1 MSMSLRTPLSKVKGL
16 GAAKEGASHWW
27 NQRLTA
33 IALIPL
39 TLWFSFSIALIAV
52 ADYAAVSAWIGSPI
66 SAVLMILAIVV
77 GFYHGYLGLQ
87 VIIEDYI
94 THESLKIGMLI
105 SVGLLAVLFTT
116 LGVVSVLKISFG
128 A

>member
-1 MSMSLRTPLSKVKGL
+1 MSLRTPLSKVKGL

-27 NQRLTA
+27 HERLTSL
-33 IALIPL
+33 ALIPL
-39 TLWFSFSIALIAV
+39 ALWFSFSIALLAV
-52 ADYAAVSAWIGSPI
+52 ADYSTVTAWISSPF
-66 SAVLMILAIVV
+66 SAVLMILAISV

-87 VIIEDYI
+87 VIIEDYVS
-94 THESLKIGMLI
+94 HEALKIGLLI
-105 SVGLLAVLFTT
+105 AVALIAILFAT

>member
-1 MSMSLRTPLSKVKGL
+1 MSLRTPLSKVKGL
-16 GAAKEGASHWW
+16 GAAKEGVSHWW

-39 TLWFSFSIALIAV
+39 ALWFSFSIALLAV
-52 ADYAAVSAWIGSPI
+52 ADYATVSAWIASPF
-66 SAVLMILAIVV
+66 STVLMILAICV

-94 THESLKIGMLI
+94 SNEGLKIGLLI
-105 SVGLLAVLFTT
+105 AVALLALLLAT

>member
-1 MSMSLRTPLSKVKGL
+1 MNLRTPLSQVKGL

-27 NQRLTA
+27 NLRLTA

-39 TLWFSFSIALIAV
+39 ALWFSFSIALIAV
-52 ADYAAVSAWIGSPI
+52 ADFATVSAWIGSPF
-66 SAVLMILAIVV
+66 STVMMILAIVV

-87 VIIEDYI
+87 EIIVDYI
-94 THESLKIGMLI
+94 ANESLKIGTLI
-105 SVGLLAVLFTT
+105 IVALLAVLFTM
-116 LGVVSVLKISFG
+116 LGVVSVLKVSFG

>member
-27 NQRLTA
+27 YQRLTA

-39 TLWFSFSIALIAV
+39 ALWFSFSIALIAV
-52 ADYAAVSAWIGSPI
+52 ADYASVSAWIGSPF
-66 SAVLMILAIVV
+66 SAVMLILAIVV

-94 THESLKIGMLI
+94 THESLKIGLLI
-105 SVGLLAVLFTT
+105 SVGLLAVLFAT

>member
-1 MSMSLRTPLSKVKGL
+1 MSLRTPLSKVKGL

-27 NQRLTA
+27 NLRLTA

-39 TLWFSFSIALIAV
+39 ALWFSFSIALIAV
-52 ADYAAVSAWIGSPI
+52 ADYATVSAWISSPFT
-66 SAVLMILAIVV
+66 AMMLILAIGV

-87 VIIEDYI
+87 DIILDYI
-94 THESLKIGMLI
+94 PHESTKIAVLI
-105 SVGLLAVLFTT
+105 GVGLLAALFAT

>member
-1 MSMSLRTPLSKVKGL
+1 
-16 GAAKEGASHWW
+16 
-27 NQRLTA
+27 
-33 IALIPL
+33 
-39 TLWFSFSIALIAV
+39 
-52 ADYAAVSAWIGSPI
+52 
-66 SAVLMILAIVV
+66 MILAIVV

-94 THESLKIGMLI
+94 THESLKIGLLI
-105 SVGLLAVLFTT
+105 SVGLLAVLFAT

>member
-1 MSMSLRTPLSKVKGL
+1 MNLRTPLSQVKGL

-27 NQRLTA
+27 NLRLTA

-39 TLWFSFSIALIAV
+39 ALWFIFSIALIAV
-52 ADYAAVSAWIGSPI
+52 ADFATVSAWIGSPF
-66 SAVLMILAIVV
+66 STVMMILAIVV

-87 VIIEDYI
+87 EIIVDYI
-94 THESLKIGMLI
+94 ANESLKIGTLI
-105 SVGLLAVLFTT
+105 IVALLAVLFTM
-116 LGVVSVLKISFG
+116 LGVVSVLKVSFG

>member
-1 MSMSLRTPLSKVKGL
+1 MSFRTPLSKVKGL
-16 GAAKEGASHWW
+16 GTAKEGSGHWW

-39 TLWFSFSIALIAV
+39 ALWLGFSVALIAV
-52 ADYAAVSAWIGSPI
+52 ADYATVSAWIASPI
-66 SAVLMILAIVV
+66 STVLMILTIVV

-87 VIIEDYI
+87 IVIEDYI
-94 THESLKIGMLI
+94 SHEALKIGLLI
-105 SVGLLAVLFTT
+105 TIGLFSVLFTT
-116 LGVVSVLKISFG
+116 LGIVSVLKISLG

>member
-1 MSMSLRTPLSKVKGL
+1 MSLRTPLSKVKGL

-33 IALIPL
+33 IALVPL
-39 TLWFSFSIALIAV
+39 ALWFSFSIALMAV
-52 ADYAAVSAWIGSPI
+52 GDYATVSAWIGSPF
-66 SAVLMILAIVV
+66 SAVLLILAVSV

-87 VIIEDYI
+87 VVIEDYVAQ
-94 THESLKIGMLI
+94 ESLKIALLI
-105 SVGLLAVLFTT
+105 AVGLLAVLFATI
-116 LGVVSVLKISFG
+116 GVVSVLKISLG

>member
-1 MSMSLRTPLSKVKGL
+1 MSLRTPLSKVKGL
-16 GAAKEGASHWW
+16 GAAKEGATHWW

-39 TLWFSFSIALIAV
+39 LLWFSFSVALLAV
-52 ADYAAVSAWIGSPI
+52 ADYQTVIAWIASPL
-66 SAVLMILAIVV
+66 STVLMILALSV

-87 VIIEDYI
+87 VIIEDYVA
-94 THESLKIGMLI
+94 HEAIKMVLLIGVAL
-105 SVGLLAVLFTT
+105 VAVLFAT
-116 LGVVSVLKISFG
+116 LGVVAVLKISFG

>member
-1 MSMSLRTPLSKVKGL
+1 MSLRTPLSKVKGL

-27 NQRLTA
+27 NLRLTA

-39 TLWFSFSIALIAV
+39 ALWFSFSIALIAV
-52 ADYAAVSAWIGSPI
+52 ADYATLIAWIGSPF
-66 SAVLMILAIVV
+66 STVMMILIIIV
-77 GFYHGYLGLQ
+77 GFYHGYLGLEE
-87 VIIEDYI
+87 IIVDYVA
-94 THESLKIGMLI
+94 HEAWKIGMLI
-105 SVGLLAVLFTT
+105 AVGLLAALFAM

>member
-1 MSMSLRTPLSKVKGL
+1 MSLRTPLSKVKGL
-16 GAAKEGASHWW
+16 GAAREGASHWW

-39 TLWFSFSIALIAV
+39 ALWFSFSIALLAV
-52 ADYAAVSAWIGSPI
+52 ADYATVMAWIGSPFTT
-66 SAVLMILAIVV
+66 VLMILAISV

-94 THESLKIGMLI
+94 AHESLKIGMLI
-105 SVGLLAVLFTT
+105 GVGLLAVLFTT